1 MVSKLILIGAAG
13 TVMGLMA
20 FIFMIVYISSQAAT
34 LISVLKAENVTAL
47 GPLYGNT
54 TLISHSI
61 FSYNNSKM
69 VVESAI
75 LGYNFHNATHGYAV
89 LRTYTTNPIRRVY
102 LVNTGFSCFECFS
115 NSQIFGSL
123 YSNMA
128 HYGMIFNSSSLSM
141 ANLSSVGN
149 LPAGSILI
157 IPSGLMPSSLIP
169 SFQSGQNSSQ
179 TNLLNLLSKG
189 DVIIYVG
196 DNFSRSIKN
205 GITYF
210 NPQASMQAL
219 ASANLTTTFPNT
231 SQSVGANTFYFNSST
246 FSFRGG
252 KTFGTAVYKNYTTGT
267 IVAFPGYPQVG
278 WADAN
283 VMGIDLANALR
294 YRFWMNMTEESNIS
308 YLNGP
313 TGSVALFTTSKILNN
328 TPDIGE
334 VINNSYSLVSAS
346 FFNRTNFVVREIP
359 FRLKLIRNGTLSMP
373 GTIGENQTVPIS
385 ISINS
390 SAELSRSPAST
401 KLFHID
407 IYNASHGYEYSLR
420 VGFFNTSLGIVTYNS
435 FILNPGNYTAY
446 LRDSNNKV
454 YGSALFSITPFYI
467 TYNTLSFANGT
478 FKFKV
483 INNNI
488 TGSNIP
494 YNISI
499 NHEYLQ
505 SGVIEN
511 GTISYILP
519 HGSVIPYGNET
530 IYFNLFG
537 MGYYMVE
544 YYSKPIAG
552 GISPIY
558 LEFGIAAFFIIV
570 LNLLVKDPNRDEF
583 FIDVP
588 AFPPI
593 GKTVIKVPDAEVMNI
608 FNSTNERFGWHH
620 MPLTADEVKAGI
632 NYGIK
637 YDNMPITVTSAN
649 ASELLYK
656 LSTQGKVENILSYF
670 MPKRWNDESGHDI
683 TYLVIFRKIH
693 DFALKNAMLFTDID
707 KAGDCDML
715 LTNKGLQKRIYFY
728 SEHTGTKK
736 IKTIAGQ
743 ATFLVFLTSEEK
755 AQFSDKLYNTYGK
768 EAERIRTAIESSSLV
783 LIDTEN
789 LRQLTY

>member
-13 TVMGLMA
+13 AVMGLVT
-20 FIFMIVYISSQAAT
+20 FIFMVVYISSQAAT
-34 LISVLKAENVTAL
+34 LISVLKAQNTTAL

-54 TLISHSI
+54 TLISYSL
-61 FSYNNSKM
+61 FSYNNSKR
-69 VVESAI
+69 VVESAV
-75 LGYNFHNATHGYAV
+75 LGYNFQNSSDGYAV
-89 LRTYTTNPIRRVY
+89 LRTYSSNPIRKVY

-115 NSQIFGSL
+115 NSQIFESL

-128 HYGMIFNSSSLSM
+128 HYGMIRNSSSLSM

-149 LPAGSILI
+149 LSAGSILI

-169 SFQSGQNSSQ
+169 GFQSGQNSTQPSI
-179 TNLLNLLSKG
+179 LSLLSKG

-196 DNFSRSIKN
+196 DNFSRSIKS

-210 NPQASMQAL
+210 NSQGSMQDL
-219 ASANLTTTFPNT
+219 ANANLTTTFPREN
-231 SQSVGANTFYFNSST
+231 QSVGANVFYFNSST
-246 FSFRGG
+246 FSFKTG

-267 IVAFPGYPQVG
+267 IVAFPGYPQAG
-278 WADAN
+278 WPNAN

-308 YLNGP
+308 YLKGP
-313 TGSVALFTTSKILNN
+313 AGSVALFTTKKMLND
-328 TPDIGE
+328 TPDIGTI
-334 VINNSYSLVSAS
+334 INNSYSILTAS
-346 FFNRTNFVVREIP
+346 FFNRTNFVVREMP
-359 FRLKLIRNGTLSMP
+359 FRLKLIRNGTLSIP
-373 GTIGENQTVPIS
+373 GVIGENQTVPIS
-385 ISINS
+385 ISINA
-390 SAELSRSPAST
+390 SAESSGNQAGT
-401 KLFHID
+401 KLFHLD
-407 IYNASHGYEYSLR
+407 IYNGSHGYEYSLR

-446 LRDSNNKV
+446 LRDSNNRV

-467 TYNTLSFANGT
+467 TYNTLDFANGI

-483 INNNI
+483 INNNV

-511 GTISYILP
+511 GTITYTLP
-519 HGSVIPYGNET
+519 QGSVIPYGNET

-537 MGYYMVE
+537 MGYYMIDH
-544 YYSKPIAG
+544 YSKPIVG

-588 AFPPI
+588 AFPPVD
-593 GKTVIKVPDAEVMNI
+593 KTVIKVSEDEVINI
-608 FNSTNERFGWHH
+608 FNSTNHRFGWNH
-620 MPLTADEVKAGI
+620 MPLSADEVKAGI

-649 ASELLYK
+649 ASELLYR

-683 TYLVIFRKIH
+683 KYLVIFRRIH
-693 DFALKNAMLFTDID
+693 DFAVKNAMIFTNVD

-715 LTNKGLQKRIYFY
+715 VTNRGMQKRIYFY
-728 SEHTGTKK
+728 SETTGTRK
-736 IKTIAGQ
+736 IKTTAGQ

-755 AQFSDKLYNTYGK
+755 AQFSDKIYNTYSR